1 MRLHRL
7 VIVSIGVLMLSGVV
21 ATQGRNTPEARLRA
35 AMDKETVDGDLKAA
49 IDGYKHVISQR
60 GASREVVAQALLRL
74 GMAYE
79 KQGDGEARKSY
90 ERLVREFADQPA
102 IVEQARGRI
111 AAVTTA
117 AAGPVLRRICSG
129 NDCPSGGFT
138 PGGRWLIFAS
148 QREGIIR
155 LSDLVTGKVRR
166 VAKIESD
173 QRACCSAVSPDGSRV
188 AYTLTP
194 GFTDSVPNSNSQIFV
209 ANMDGSGVRMVYRG
223 AGVKGWSAD
232 GQRLLVLDSNRVQLL
247 WVTVNTGAME
257 PIGMS
262 GWKSLARLTVT
273 VSPDGRHIAFSGSRD
288 GGPDNVYL
296 IAADGSGETV
306 VAASPNPQ
314 NPSGWSPDG
323 KHLLYTQTGA
333 PVSVWAVQVAD
344 GGVRGP
350 AVKVKEFATEQVAVI
365 GVTSS
370 GTLHYRILLGK
381 SDVGDV
387 AEIWAMENFLPSG
400 R

>member
-1 MRLHRL
+1 MRLHKIL
-7 VIVSIGVLMLSGVV
+7 SIVVAVLMLSGVA
-21 ATQGRNTPEARLRA
+21 ATQGNNSAEARLRA
-35 AMDKETVDGDLKAA
+35 AMDKETVDGDLKGA
-49 IDGYKHVISQR
+49 IDGYKRVISQR

-79 KQGDGEARKSY
+79 KQGDAEARKVY
-90 ERLVREFADQPA
+90 EQLVRGFADQPA
-102 IVEQARGRI
+102 TVEQARARM
-111 AAVTTA
+111 AASVATT
-117 AAGPVLRRICSG
+117 GPVLRRVCSG

-148 QREGIIR
+148 QREGFIT
-155 LSDLVTGKVRR
+155 LSDLVTGRARR
-166 VAKIESD
+166 IARIGAD
-173 QRACCSAVSPDGSRV
+173 QRACCAAVSPDGSRL

-209 ANMDGSGVRMVYRG
+209 VNMDGSGVRMVYRG

-232 GQRLLVLDSNRVQLL
+232 GQRLLVLDSDRAQLL
-247 WVTVNTGAME
+247 WVTLNTGAME

-262 GWKSLARLTVT
+262 GWKSLARLMVA

-288 GGPDNVYL
+288 GSADNVYL
-296 IAADGSGETV
+296 MAEDGSGETR
-306 VAASPNPQ
+306 VATGPDVQ
-314 NPSGWSPDG
+314 IPSGWSPDG
-323 KHLLYTQTGA
+323 KHLLYAQAGS
-333 PVSVWAVQVAD
+333 PVSVWAVPITD
-344 GGVRGP
+344 GRVRGA
-350 AVKVKEFATEQVAVI
+350 AVKVKEFPGEQVAVI
-365 GVTSS
+365 GVTPS